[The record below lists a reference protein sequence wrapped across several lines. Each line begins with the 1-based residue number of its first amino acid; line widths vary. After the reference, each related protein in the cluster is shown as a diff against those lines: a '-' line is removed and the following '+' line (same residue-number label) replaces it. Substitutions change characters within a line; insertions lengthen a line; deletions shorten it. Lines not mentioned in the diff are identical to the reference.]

1 MPFSSFNLP
10 TRRAV
15 SVLLYLG
22 RGATAV
28 SLTALV
34 THSWADKPNW
44 AEAKRFES
52 LKKQLHAWPGI
63 SYISFKFDYFDLN
76 TTCRQTLVCD
86 VMRVRVRLSR
96 CPQAFAM
103 KVKKQNRNINNQGF
117 HKTCHGCF
125 FFDGLGTV
133 WTHLNLE
140 STPTQVGTNLSNNN
154 FTTNKCSSC
163 TPLEPRFFPRC
174 APGKTFIIEQY
185 VPTNFMETLHTGH
198 CHIFFLTNHLSQN
211 KSFWTMP
218 TKIIRLWV

>member
-1 MPFSSFNLP
+1 MSSNSCLRCHAC
-10 TRRAV
+10 T
-15 SVLLYLG
+15 
-22 RGATAV
+22 GAFIQMSTG
-28 SLTALV
+28 LRY
-34 THSWADKPNW
+34 
-44 AEAKRFES
+44 E
-52 LKKQLHAWPGI
+52 G
-63 SYISFKFDYFDLN
+63 
-76 TTCRQTLVCD
+76 
-86 VMRVRVRLSR
+86 
-96 CPQAFAM
+96 
-103 KVKKQNRNINNQGF
+103 KKQNRNINNQGF

-198 CHIFFLTNHLSQN
+198 CHIFSLPTTYRKTNRFEPCLPKLLGCEFNDVWCSINFDETLTFQMWRTHTTAAQIN
-211 KSFWTMP
+211 
-218 TKIIRLWV
+218 IIFFVGFVI